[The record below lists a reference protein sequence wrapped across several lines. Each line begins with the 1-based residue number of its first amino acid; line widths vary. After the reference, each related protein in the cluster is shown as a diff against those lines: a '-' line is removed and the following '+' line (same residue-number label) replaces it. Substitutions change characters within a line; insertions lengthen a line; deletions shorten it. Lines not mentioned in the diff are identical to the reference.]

1 MPMQAH
7 VARSTV
13 PATAP
18 AAAPALDR
26 WRYGRGLSS
35 SVVVWL
41 VLVAYLALAKI
52 LSLTLVPITFR
63 SAGQQGLFDWASLA
77 VHAALGLVG
86 VVLAERTG
94 FPAAWDARVSNR
106 QRLLLP
112 VLAGVGIGTLATVI
126 DVATGATDALA
137 RVTGQPSFNIDFPGS
152 LLAYSA
158 GGIVVDVQYRLFT
171 VPFLLWLVSSVLLRG
186 RGQNRTFWILAGVST
201 LVEPLLQ
208 GVGLFVMG
216 GGVVTV
222 GMLAAY
228 MVTALPLNFTQVLFY
243 RRYGLVASV
252 LVRQTDYLVWHI
264 VYGNFL
270 YGIFV
275 A

>member
-1 MPMQAH
+1 MQAP

-18 AAAPALDR
+18 ALD
-26 WRYGRGLSS
+26 WWLYGRRLSS

-41 VLVAYLALAKI
+41 ALVAYMALAKV
-52 LSLTLVPITFR
+52 LSVTLVPLTFR
-63 SAGQQGLFDWASLA
+63 STGQQSLFDWTSLT

-106 QRLLLP
+106 QRLLVPAL
-112 VLAGVGIGTLATVI
+112 VGLGIGALASVI
-126 DVATGATDALA
+126 DVLTGGTEAVA
-137 RVTGQPSFNIDFPGS
+137 RATGQPSFNIDFPGS

-171 VPFLLWLVSSVLLRG
+171 VPFLLWLISGVLLRG
-186 RGQNRTFWILAGVST
+186 RGQNRTFWVLAGVST
-201 LVEPLLQ
+201 LFEPLLQ

-216 GGVVTV
+216 GGGVTA

-228 MVTALPLNFTQVLFY
+228 MVTALSLNVTQVLFY

-252 LVRQTDYLVWHI
+252 LVRQADYLVWHI

-270 YGIFV
+270 YGGFF